1 MKELTLTLTMGN
13 QTSEIT
19 PEKNLP
25 KSWIQIFSS
34 LLLSKRE
41 MKKLHKVFR
50 NMDLDS
56 DGVIDVADILIA
68 LDIERTKFTERI
80 FAVFDYKHTGKVDFR
95 EFVLCLWNYCTLGK
109 GSLSKFFLYIIITTT
124 TITITGRII
133 IYYIYS
139 IH

>member
-1 MKELTLTLTMGN
+1 MGN

-34 LLLSKRE
+34 LLLSRRE

-109 GSLSKFFLYIIITTT
+109 GSLSKLLLYIIIIIITTT
-124 TITITGRII
+124 IISII
-133 IYYIYS
+133 IY
-139 IH
+139 